1 MPCFGCVAPPG
12 QIFVAVGVVAVPSA
26 LIANGFSQVL
36 EESRNAKHAKRR
48 AAAVLLQ
55 RQVLDTAV
63 GLVPILE
70 PRTNWFLVESWFLV
84 GVSCERGSK
93 GEVSGVP
100 APRRGGDDEGRK

>member
-1 MPCFGCVAPPG
+1 MGAVGAF

-55 RQVLDTAV
+55 RQVCLT
-63 GLVPILE
+63 LS
-70 PRTNWFLVESWFLV
+70 F
-84 GVSCERGSK
+84 VSINTM
-93 GEVSGVP
+93 
-100 APRRGGDDEGRK
+100 